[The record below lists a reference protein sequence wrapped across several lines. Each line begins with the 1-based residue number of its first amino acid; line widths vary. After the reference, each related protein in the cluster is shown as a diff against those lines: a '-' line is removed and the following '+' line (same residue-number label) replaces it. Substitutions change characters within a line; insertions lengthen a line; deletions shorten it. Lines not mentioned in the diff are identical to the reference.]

1 MKELVETDRLNT
13 ILNFT
18 DFYLDRQNKYTT
30 QIAQLNKQLTALR
43 EKLTVLEL
51 NLRKRGDTA
60 AAATATKSAKSN
72 TTFQK
77 AVKIT
82 FEGASGV
89 SDKTVSLSVSY
100 LISNASW
107 EPLYHVR
114 VSVPEVKTEHAKSLI
129 QVCEQINRNSEILLL
144 DNTNILLQFLNSTE
158 SINMSEEIHHLLV
171 GI

>member
-1 MKELVETDRLNT
+1 MERDRLNT
-13 ILNFT
+13 ILKFT
-18 DFYLDRQNKYTT
+18 DFYLDTHNKYTT

-51 NLRKRGDTA
+51 NLRKRGDA
-60 AAATATKSAKSN
+60 ADATATKSAKSN

-82 FEGASGV
+82 FEGVSGV
-89 SDKTVSLSVSY
+89 SDKSVSLSVSY

-114 VSVPEVKTEHAKSLI
+114 VSVPEVKTEGAKSLI
-129 QVCEQINRNSEILLL
+129 QVCCELSIL
-144 DNTNILLQFLNSTE
+144 TFIL
-158 SINMSEEIHHLLV
+158 I
-171 GI
+171 

>member
-1 MKELVETDRLNT
+1 METDRLNT

-60 AAATATKSAKSN
+60 VAATATKSAKSN

-77 AVKIT
+77 AVKII

-114 VSVPEVKTEHAKSLI
+114 VSVPEVKTEEAKSLI

-144 DNTNILLQFLNSTE
+144 DNTNLLLQFLNSTE